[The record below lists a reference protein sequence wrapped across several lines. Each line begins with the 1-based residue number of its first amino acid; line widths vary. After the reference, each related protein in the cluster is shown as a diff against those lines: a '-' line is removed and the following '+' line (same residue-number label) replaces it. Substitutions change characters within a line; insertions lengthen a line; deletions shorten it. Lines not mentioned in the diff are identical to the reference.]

1 MYQNK
6 IIPVLH
12 LQLFADGGA
21 AGGGGAGDGAG
32 TGVTAPAAG
41 VQTTG
46 VKSNPQAAEGTP
58 AAEVQKTEP
67 AVVDRKAEFDR
78 MIKGDYK
85 DLYDSKVQ
93 EIVQRR
99 LKGPSEA
106 AEKYRALTPTLELL
120 AKHYG
125 VEDPADIKALTA
137 AIEADDS
144 LIEKLA
150 MEKNM
155 TPDEY
160 RRIQKVERENAKLK
174 REVAERQQKEAAAK
188 QYQIWMNQAEQAKNF
203 YPSLNLDAELTN
215 PVFRD
220 LIKNPIISIQTAYE
234 IIHKDEITA
243 GLLRHATEQASKQ
256 VAASVAAN
264 GARPAENGSGAQS
277 PATVKLDPSKMTK
290 AQRQDFR
297 RRAAMGEKISF

>member
-46 VKSNPQAAEGTP
+46 VKSNPQAADGTP

>member
-21 AGGGGAGDGAG
+21 AGGSGAGDGAG
-32 TGVTAPAAG
+32 TGVTAPAAE

-106 AEKYRALTPTLELL
+106 AEKFRALTPTLELL

-188 QYQIWMNQAEQAKNF
+188 QYQIWMNQAKQAKNF

-220 LIKNPIISIQTAYE
+220 LIKNPNIGIQTAYE
-234 IIHKDEITA
+234 VIHKDEITA

-264 GARPAENGSGAQS
+264 GARPTENGSGAQS